1 MRKIQTFNVGTF
13 EKNKLIFHTK
23 YLNTKMSISIK
34 VYGFHLIHRYNVFF
48 WLFVYR
54 KNKAGKKKFRLKEQ
68 VIRFYKMVNNCNAFR
83 TLTKFVSRGL

>member
-34 VYGFHLIHRYNVFF
+34 VYGFHLIHRYNFF
-48 WLFVYR
+48 FGYSSTER
-54 KNKAGKKKFRLKEQ
+54 
-68 VIRFYKMVNNCNAFR
+68 IRQEKRN
-83 TLTKFVSRGL
+83 LD